1 MLRTGR
7 VLSVPDPIITGH
19 TGDGGL
25 ARLVAAATPFVFFTG
40 KGGVGKTSTASATAI
55 ALADAGRRVLLVS
68 TDPASNLDE
77 VLGMRAGRA
86 PVAVPDVPGLDAMDI
101 DPEAAAAT
109 YREKVLGP
117 YRGVLPE
124 SVVAGIEEQLSG
136 ACTVEIAAFN
146 EFVGLLTDT
155 SVADRYD
162 HVVFDTAP
170 TGHTLRLLS
179 LPAAWSEFLVT
190 NPGGASCL
198 GPLTELG
205 AQQTR
210 YADAMGVLADPD
222 RTTVVLVTRPETGAL
237 TEAARA
243 SGELRELGL
252 SHQRLVVN
260 GMFTATRADDP
271 IALAWESRA
280 KTALADAPARLS
292 AVVAVDTVP
301 LLAGLPVGVAGL
313 RAMLS
318 PVEVP
323 TEQLTCPVLPGD
335 SGLTGIVDDLAAGGR
350 GLVMTMGKGGVGKT
364 TVACALAVEL
374 ARRGLPVTLTTTDPA
389 AHVDA
394 VAGADTPGLRVTR
407 IDPIAETA
415 AYTRSVLAEAGA
427 GLDDAG
433 RALLAE
439 DLRSPCT
446 EEIAIFHAF
455 ARTVAEASDR
465 FVVVDTAPTGH
476 TLLLLDASNSYSRQ
490 IAAQTGGHVP
500 AAARELAVRLTDP
513 DYTRILLVTLPEAT
527 PVHEAAALQ
536 ADLGRAGIK
545 PYAWVVNQSLAAAG
559 PVDPLLVARAT
570 SESRYLTEVTHEHA
584 DRVAVLPWSSTPP
597 VGPEALTALA
607 TASPIPVD

>member
-1 MLRTGR
+1 MLRAGR
-7 VLSVPDPIITGH
+7 VLSVPDQIITGH

-25 ARLVAAATPFVFFTG
+25 ARLAAAATPFVFFTG

-55 ALADAGRRVLLVS
+55 ALADAGERVLLVS

-77 VLGMRAGRA
+77 VLGMKAGRA
-86 PVAVPDVPGLDAMDI
+86 PAAVPGVSGLDAMDI
-101 DPEAAAAT
+101 DPDAAAAN

-124 SVVAGIEEQLSG
+124 SVVASIEEQLSG

-146 EFVGLLTDT
+146 EFVSLLTDA
-155 SVADRYD
+155 SVADTYD

-179 LPAAWSEFLVT
+179 LPAAWSEFLIT

-210 YADAMGVLADPD
+210 YAEAMTVLADAA
-222 RTTVVLVTRPETGAL
+222 RTTVVLVTRPESGAL

-252 SHQRLVVN
+252 SHQRLVIN
-260 GMFTATRADDP
+260 GMFTATRTDDP
-271 IALAWESRA
+271 VALAWENRA
-280 KTALADAPARLS
+280 RTALADAPSELS
-292 AVVAVDTVP
+292 DVVAVDTVP
-301 LLAGLPVGVAGL
+301 LLSGLPVGIAGL
-313 RAMLS
+313 RTMLQPVGVPDGRCAS
-318 PVEVP
+318 PVVS
-323 TEQLTCPVLPGD
+323 GD
-335 SGLTGIVDDLAAGGR
+335 SGLCAIVDDLAAGGR

-374 ARRGLPVTLTTTDPA
+374 ARRGHPVTLTTTDPA
-389 AHVDA
+389 AHVAA
-394 VAGADTPGLRVTR
+394 VAGAHTPGLRVTR
-407 IDPIAETA
+407 IDPVAETA
-415 AYTRSVLAEAGA
+415 AYTRAVLAEAGA
-427 GLDDAG
+427 GLDEAG

-490 IAAQTGGHVP
+490 IASQTGHVP
-500 AAARELAVRLTDP
+500 TEARELAVRLTDP

-527 PVHEAAALQ
+527 PVHEAATLQ

-545 PYAWVVNQSLAAAG
+545 PYAWVVNQSLTAAG
-559 PVDPLLVARAT
+559 PVDPLLVARAG
-570 SESRYLTEVTHEHA
+570 SESRYLAEVTDEHA
-584 DRVAVLPWSSTPP
+584 DRLAVLPWSSTPP
-597 VGPEALTALA
+597 VGADALAALA
-607 TASPIPVD
+607 TGARSRPVD